1 MSLPRL
7 PQEILEILVLVRCSS
22 PLLFALRRKV
32 RACVPPDLPFAN
44 CLFLQPPPLDLS
56 PTLLNLRFMTS
67 HDMGLGVENSFL
79 PLHCT
84 GVEVALD
91 PAVAQGPRLMP

>member
-1 MSLPRL
+1 MWTKYGIYSAMLGDD
-7 PQEILEILVLVRCSS
+7 SS
-22 PLLFALRRKV
+22 GNYHHLLFQGIDQITTAFPRYDLRPM
-32 RACVPPDLPFAN
+32 A
-44 CLFLQPPPLDLS
+44 
-56 PTLLNLRFMTS
+56 MTS
-67 HDMGLGVENSFL
+67 HDMGLGAENSFL